1 MGEIYG
7 IVKDDKIV
15 YVGQTIIGSNK
26 RLKKHFNSAK
36 NNTDSALYRAIRK
49 YGPKKFGVIVL
60 ESCENN
66 NLNTREMWH
75 IKNQKTYTDGYNEN
89 TDRS

>member
-36 NNTDSALYRAIRK
+36 NNTDSAL
-49 YGPKKFGVIVL
+49 
-60 ESCENN
+60 
-66 NLNTREMWH
+66 
-75 IKNQKTYTDGYNEN
+75 
-89 TDRS
+89 